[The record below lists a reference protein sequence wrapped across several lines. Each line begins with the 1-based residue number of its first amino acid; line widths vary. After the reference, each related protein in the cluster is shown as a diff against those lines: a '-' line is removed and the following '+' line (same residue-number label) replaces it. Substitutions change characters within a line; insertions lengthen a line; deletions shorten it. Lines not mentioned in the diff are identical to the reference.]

1 MGTSRTVVHY
11 ASGDNRDYEF
21 EWSKA
26 VLEYLEKGYPAEEK
40 NCELEVGSTTYKV
53 LKRDTVTAF
62 YDADGNTLFDVTNDR
77 LKEEY
82 EAMESLDETE
92 PKSEIGRAIA
102 VIEKQA
108 FDKAVYMGKTSLAD
122 IVTGNIPD
130 PTPEEVQ
137 KAMEEQAG
145 TEEAE
150 GDEPSD
156 DSCNQDIEETH
167 DTEAQEVSEKGGEE
181 EKADPEPTAKGID
194 GAVTKLQGELKKAK
208 EGYAEPILSHM
219 IDRCKESETLA
230 DAVCQTHK
238 TWEKCFKYIMDQ
250 ARKLK
255 SGNCAIVKDSVVYEW
270 AEDYYR
276 LDDKALEE
284 KKAKEEKER
293 EKKQKADHQKRL
305 DGMKKRAEKK
315 AKAVEIDKAAKEAPK
330 LETKPEAKA
339 DKPKK
344 ELEKKEAPKK
354 RSNELEGQM
363 DLFSMMGL

>member
-1 MGTSRTVVHY
+1 METGRKAIHY
-11 ASGDNRDYEF
+11 ALGDNQDYEC

-26 VLEYLEKGYPAEEK
+26 VLEYLENGYSSEDSKSEV
-40 NCELEVGSTTYKV
+40 EVGDTTYKI
-53 LKRDTVTAF
+53 LKREKVTAF
-62 YDADGNTLFDVTNDR
+62 YDADGNTLFDIENDR

-82 EAMESLDETE
+82 EAIDFSETE
-92 PKSEIGRAIA
+92 PQSEIGKAIA
-102 VIEKQA
+102 GIEKQA
-108 FDKAVYMGKTSLAD
+108 Y
-122 IVTGNIPD
+122 
-130 PTPEEVQ
+130 
-137 KAMEEQAG
+137 
-145 TEEAE
+145 
-150 GDEPSD
+150 
-156 DSCNQDIEETH
+156 
-167 DTEAQEVSEKGGEE
+167 TEAINNEAQKVSENSSWE
-181 EKADPEPTAKGID
+181 EKKDNESTEKGID
-194 GAVTKLQGELKKAK
+194 EAVKKLQGELKSAK

-255 SGNCAIVKDSVVYEW
+255 SGNCAVVKDSVVYEW

-284 KKAKEEKER
+284 KKTKEAKER
-293 EKKQKADHQKRL
+293 EKKQKADQQKRL

-315 AKAVEIDKAAKEAPK
+315 AKAVEKDKVAKEAPK
-330 LETKPEAKA
+330 PETKLEAKA

-344 ELEKKEAPKK
+344 EPEKKEAPKK

>member
-1 MGTSRTVVHY
+1 METGRKAIHY
-11 ASGDNRDYEF
+11 ALGDNQDYEC

-26 VLEYLEKGYPAEEK
+26 VLEYLENGYSSEDSKSEV
-40 NCELEVGSTTYKV
+40 EVGDTTYKI
-53 LKRDTVTAF
+53 LKREKVTAF
-62 YDADGNTLFDVTNDR
+62 YDADGNTLFDIENDR

-82 EAMESLDETE
+82 EAIDFSETE
-92 PKSEIGRAIA
+92 PQSEIGKAIA
-102 VIEKQA
+102 GIEKQA
-108 FDKAVYMGKTSLAD
+108 Y
-122 IVTGNIPD
+122 
-130 PTPEEVQ
+130 
-137 KAMEEQAG
+137 
-145 TEEAE
+145 
-150 GDEPSD
+150 
-156 DSCNQDIEETH
+156 
-167 DTEAQEVSEKGGEE
+167 TEAINNEAQKVSENSSWE
-181 EKADPEPTAKGID
+181 EKKDNESTEKGID
-194 GAVTKLQGELKKAK
+194 EAVKKLQGELKSAK

-255 SGNCAIVKDSVVYEW
+255 RGNCAMVKDSVVYEW

-284 KKAKEEKER
+284 KKTKEAKER
-293 EKKQKADHQKRL
+293 EKKQKADQQKRL

-315 AKAVEIDKAAKEAPK
+315 AKAVEKDKVAKEAPK
-330 LETKPEAKA
+330 PETKLEAKV

-344 ELEKKEAPKK
+344 EPEKKEAPKK

>member
-1 MGTSRTVVHY
+1 METGRKAIHY
-11 ASGDNRDYEF
+11 ALGDNQDYEC

-26 VLEYLEKGYPAEEK
+26 VLEYLENGYSSEDSKSEV
-40 NCELEVGSTTYKV
+40 EVGDTTYKI
-53 LKRDTVTAF
+53 LKREKVTAF
-62 YDADGNTLFDVTNDR
+62 YDADGNTLFDIENDR

-82 EAMESLDETE
+82 EAIDFSETE
-92 PKSEIGRAIA
+92 PQSEIGKTIA
-102 VIEKQA
+102 GIEKQA
-108 FDKAVYMGKTSLAD
+108 Y
-122 IVTGNIPD
+122 
-130 PTPEEVQ
+130 
-137 KAMEEQAG
+137 
-145 TEEAE
+145 
-150 GDEPSD
+150 
-156 DSCNQDIEETH
+156 
-167 DTEAQEVSEKGGEE
+167 TEAINNEAQKVSENSSWE
-181 EKADPEPTAKGID
+181 EKKDNESTEKGID
-194 GAVTKLQGELKKAK
+194 EAVKKLQGELKSAK

-255 SGNCAIVKDSVVYEW
+255 SGNCAMVKDSVVYEW

-284 KKAKEEKER
+284 KKTKEAKER
-293 EKKQKADHQKRL
+293 EKKQKADQQKRL

-315 AKAVEIDKAAKEAPK
+315 EKAVEKDKVAKEAPK
-330 LETKPEAKA
+330 PETKLEAKV

-344 ELEKKEAPKK
+344 EPEKKEAPKK

>member
-1 MGTSRTVVHY
+1 METGRNVMHY
-11 ASGDNRDYEF
+11 ALGDNQDYEH

-26 VLEYLEKGYPAEEK
+26 VLEYLENGYSSEDSKSEV
-40 NCELEVGSTTYKV
+40 EVGNTTYKI
-53 LKRDTVTAF
+53 LKREKVTAF
-62 YDADGNTLFDVTNDR
+62 YDADGNTLFDIENDR

-82 EAMESLDETE
+82 EDMESLDETE

-102 VIEKQA
+102 GIEKQA
-108 FDKAVYMGKTSLAD
+108 FEQAVDNNIGTDEMIPMGTASLEEIAK
-122 IVTGNIPD
+122 GIPA
-130 PTPEEVQ
+130 PTPEEV
-137 KAMEEQAG
+137 E
-145 TEEAE
+145 
-150 GDEPSD
+150 
-156 DSCNQDIEETH
+156 
-167 DTEAQEVSEKGGEE
+167 
-181 EKADPEPTAKGID
+181 TAKKNNSSVYIGVV

-255 SGNCAIVKDSVVYEW
+255 SGNCAMVKDSVVYEW

-284 KKAKEEKER
+284 KKAVEAKER
-293 EKKQKADHQKRL
+293 EKKQKADQQKRL

-315 AKAVEIDKAAKEAPK
+315 AETAGKDKAAKETP
-330 LETKPEAKA
+330 KPEAKA

-344 ELEKKEAPKK
+344 EPEKKEAPKK

>member
-1 MGTSRTVVHY
+1 METGRKAIHY
-11 ASGDNRDYEF
+11 ALGDNQDYEC

-26 VLEYLEKGYPAEEK
+26 VLEYLENGYSSEDSKSEV
-40 NCELEVGSTTYKV
+40 EVGDTTYKI
-53 LKRDTVTAF
+53 LKREKVTAF
-62 YDADGNTLFDVTNDR
+62 YDADGNTLFDIENDR

-82 EAMESLDETE
+82 EAIDFSETE
-92 PKSEIGRAIA
+92 PQSEIGKAIA
-102 VIEKQA
+102 GIEKQA
-108 FDKAVYMGKTSLAD
+108 Y
-122 IVTGNIPD
+122 
-130 PTPEEVQ
+130 
-137 KAMEEQAG
+137 
-145 TEEAE
+145 
-150 GDEPSD
+150 
-156 DSCNQDIEETH
+156 
-167 DTEAQEVSEKGGEE
+167 TEAINNEAQKVSENSSWE
-181 EKADPEPTAKGID
+181 EKKDNESTEKGID
-194 GAVTKLQGELKKAK
+194 EAVKKLQGELKSAK

-255 SGNCAIVKDSVVYEW
+255 SGNCAMVKDSVVYEW

-284 KKAKEEKER
+284 KKAVEAKER
-293 EKKQKADHQKRL
+293 EKKQKADQQKRL

-315 AKAVEIDKAAKEAPK
+315 TETAGKDKAAKEAP
-330 LETKPEAKA
+330 KPEAKA

-344 ELEKKEAPKK
+344 EPEKKEAPKK

>member
-108 FDKAVYMGKTSLAD
+108 FDEAVYMGKTSLAD
-122 IVTGNIPD
+122 IVTGNVPD

-238 TWEKCFKYIMDQ
+238 TWEKQHLGHSCRVMIISRRTCHSQRLNGSQRHLIIYRVSGCGSTNGIKKHGKANTFPRCLSGQQRTRASWRVFSRLTAKTLTRTYGMLLTDSRTRSRQ
-250 ARKLK
+250 NDWQRSTEK
-255 SGNCAIVKDSVVYEW
+255 SLH
-270 AEDYYR
+270 R
-276 LDDKALEE
+276 LICGWS
-284 KKAKEEKER
+284 R
-293 EKKQKADHQKRL
+293 
-305 DGMKKRAEKK
+305 
-315 AKAVEIDKAAKEAPK
+315 
-330 LETKPEAKA
+330 
-339 DKPKK
+339 
-344 ELEKKEAPKK
+344 
-354 RSNELEGQM
+354 
-363 DLFSMMGL
+363 

>member
-1 MGTSRTVVHY
+1 METGRKAIHY
-11 ASGDNRDYEF
+11 ALGDNQDYEC

-26 VLEYLEKGYPAEEK
+26 VLEYLENGYSSEDSKSEV
-40 NCELEVGSTTYKV
+40 EVGDTTYKI
-53 LKRDTVTAF
+53 LKREKVTAF
-62 YDADGNTLFDVTNDR
+62 YDADGNTLFDIENDR

-82 EAMESLDETE
+82 EAIDFSETE
-92 PKSEIGRAIA
+92 PQSEIGKAIA
-102 VIEKQA
+102 GIEKQA
-108 FDKAVYMGKTSLAD
+108 Y
-122 IVTGNIPD
+122 
-130 PTPEEVQ
+130 
-137 KAMEEQAG
+137 
-145 TEEAE
+145 
-150 GDEPSD
+150 
-156 DSCNQDIEETH
+156 
-167 DTEAQEVSEKGGEE
+167 TEAINNEAQKVSENSSLE
-181 EKADPEPTAKGID
+181 EKKDNESTEKGID
-194 GAVTKLQGELKKAK
+194 EAVKKLQSELKSAK

-255 SGNCAIVKDSVVYEW
+255 SGNCAMVKDSVVYEW

-284 KKAKEEKER
+284 KKTKEAKER
-293 EKKQKADHQKRL
+293 EKKQKADQQKRL

-315 AKAVEIDKAAKEAPK
+315 AKAVEKDKVAQEAPK
-330 LETKPEAKA
+330 PETKLEAKA

-344 ELEKKEAPKK
+344 EPEKKEAPKK

>member
-1 MGTSRTVVHY
+1 METGRKAIHY
-11 ASGDNRDYEF
+11 ALGDNQDYEC

-26 VLEYLEKGYPAEEK
+26 VLEYLENGYSSEDSKSEV
-40 NCELEVGSTTYKV
+40 EVGDTTYKI
-53 LKRDTVTAF
+53 LKREKVTAF
-62 YDADGNTLFDVTNDR
+62 YDADGNTLFDIENDR

-82 EAMESLDETE
+82 EAIDFSETE
-92 PKSEIGRAIA
+92 PQSEIGKTIA
-102 VIEKQA
+102 GIEKQA
-108 FDKAVYMGKTSLAD
+108 Y
-122 IVTGNIPD
+122 
-130 PTPEEVQ
+130 
-137 KAMEEQAG
+137 
-145 TEEAE
+145 
-150 GDEPSD
+150 
-156 DSCNQDIEETH
+156 
-167 DTEAQEVSEKGGEE
+167 TEAINNEAQKVSENSSWE
-181 EKADPEPTAKGID
+181 EKKDNESTEKGID
-194 GAVTKLQGELKKAK
+194 EAVKKLQGELKSAK

-255 SGNCAIVKDSVVYEW
+255 SGNCAMVKDSVVYEW

-284 KKAKEEKER
+284 KKTKEAKER
-293 EKKQKADHQKRL
+293 EKKQKADQQKRL

-315 AKAVEIDKAAKEAPK
+315 AKAVEKDKVAKEAPK
-330 LETKPEAKA
+330 PETKLEAKV

-344 ELEKKEAPKK
+344 EPEKKEAPKK

>member
-1 MGTSRTVVHY
+1 MKTGRNVMHY
-11 ASGDNRDYEF
+11 ALGDNQDYEH

-26 VLEYLEKGYPAEEK
+26 VLEYLENGYSLEDSKSEV
-40 NCELEVGSTTYKV
+40 EVGNTTYKV

-102 VIEKQA
+102 GIEKQA
-108 FDKAVYMGKTSLAD
+108 FDEAVYMGKTSFAD
-122 IVTGNIPD
+122 IVTGNVPD

-137 KAMEEQAG
+137 KAMEEQVGA
-145 TEEAE
+145 EEAE
-150 GDEPSD
+150 GDEPGD
-156 DSCNQDIEETH
+156 DSCGQDIEETH
-167 DTEAQEVSEKGGEE
+167 DTETQEAFENGGEE
-181 EKADPEPTAKGID
+181 EKTDPEPTAKGID
-194 GAVTKLQGELKKAK
+194 GAVAKLQGELKKAK

-230 DAVCQTHK
+230 YAVCQTHK

-255 SGNCAIVKDSVVYEW
+255 SGNCAMVKDSVVYEW

-284 KKAKEEKER
+284 KKAVEAKER
-293 EKKQKADHQKRL
+293 EKRQKADQQKRL
-305 DGMKKRAEKK
+305 DSMKKRAEKK
-315 AKAVEIDKAAKEAPK
+315 AETAGKDKVAKEAP
-330 LETKPEAKA
+330 KPEAKA

-344 ELEKKEAPKK
+344 EPEKKEAPKK

>member
-1 MGTSRTVVHY
+1 METGRKAIHY
-11 ASGDNRDYEF
+11 ALGDNQDYEC

-26 VLEYLEKGYPAEEK
+26 VLEYLENGYSSEDSKSEV
-40 NCELEVGSTTYKV
+40 EVGDTTYKI
-53 LKRDTVTAF
+53 LKREKVTAF
-62 YDADGNTLFDVTNDR
+62 YDADGNTLFDIENDR

-82 EAMESLDETE
+82 EAIDFSETE
-92 PKSEIGRAIA
+92 PQSEIGKAIA
-102 VIEKQA
+102 GIEKQA
-108 FDKAVYMGKTSLAD
+108 Y
-122 IVTGNIPD
+122 
-130 PTPEEVQ
+130 
-137 KAMEEQAG
+137 
-145 TEEAE
+145 
-150 GDEPSD
+150 
-156 DSCNQDIEETH
+156 
-167 DTEAQEVSEKGGEE
+167 TEAINNEAQKVSENSSWE
-181 EKADPEPTAKGID
+181 EKKDNESTEKGID
-194 GAVTKLQGELKKAK
+194 EAVKKLQDELKSAK

-255 SGNCAIVKDSVVYEW
+255 SGNCAMVKDSVVYEW

-284 KKAKEEKER
+284 KKTKEAKER
-293 EKKQKADHQKRL
+293 EKKQKADQQKRL

-315 AKAVEIDKAAKEAPK
+315 AKAVEKDKAAQEAP
-330 LETKPEAKA
+330 KPEAKA
-339 DKPKK
+339 EKPKK
-344 ELEKKEAPKK
+344 EPEKKETPKK

>member
-102 VIEKQA
+102 GIEKQA
-108 FDKAVYMGKTSLAD
+108 FDEAVYMGKTSLAD
-122 IVTGNIPD
+122 IVTGNVPD

-137 KAMEEQAG
+137 
-145 TEEAE
+145 
-150 GDEPSD
+150 
-156 DSCNQDIEETH
+156 
-167 DTEAQEVSEKGGEE
+167 
-181 EKADPEPTAKGID
+181 
-194 GAVTKLQGELKKAK
+194 KAK

-255 SGNCAIVKDSVVYEW
+255 SGNCAMVKDSVVYEW

-284 KKAKEEKER
+284 KKAVEAKER
-293 EKKQKADHQKRL
+293 EKKQKADQQKRL

-315 AKAVEIDKAAKEAPK
+315 AETAGKDKTAKETP
-330 LETKPEAKA
+330 KPEAKA

-344 ELEKKEAPKK
+344 EPEKKEAPKK

>member
-1 MGTSRTVVHY
+1 METGRKAIHY
-11 ASGDNRDYEF
+11 ALGDNQDYEC

-26 VLEYLEKGYPAEEK
+26 VLEYLENGYSSEDSKSEV
-40 NCELEVGSTTYKV
+40 EVGDTTYKI
-53 LKRDTVTAF
+53 LKREKVTAF
-62 YDADGNTLFDVTNDR
+62 YDADGNTLFDIENDR

-82 EAMESLDETE
+82 EAIDFSETE
-92 PKSEIGRAIA
+92 PQSEIGKAIA
-102 VIEKQA
+102 GIEKQA
-108 FDKAVYMGKTSLAD
+108 Y
-122 IVTGNIPD
+122 
-130 PTPEEVQ
+130 
-137 KAMEEQAG
+137 
-145 TEEAE
+145 
-150 GDEPSD
+150 
-156 DSCNQDIEETH
+156 
-167 DTEAQEVSEKGGEE
+167 TEAINNEAQKVSENSSWE
-181 EKADPEPTAKGID
+181 EKKDNESTEKGID
-194 GAVTKLQGELKKAK
+194 EAVKKLQDELKSAK

-255 SGNCAIVKDSVVYEW
+255 SGNCAMVKDSVVYEW

-284 KKAKEEKER
+284 KKTKEAKER
-293 EKKQKADHQKRL
+293 EKKQKADQQKRL

-315 AKAVEIDKAAKEAPK
+315 AKAVEKDKVAQEAPK
-330 LETKPEAKA
+330 PETKLEAKA

-344 ELEKKEAPKK
+344 EPEKKEAPKK
-354 RSNELEGQM
+354 RPNELEGQM

>member
-102 VIEKQA
+102 GIEKQA
-108 FDKAVYMGKTSLAD
+108 FDEAVYMGKTSLAD
-122 IVTGNIPD
+122 IVTGNVPD

-145 TEEAE
+145 AEEAE
-150 GDEPSD
+150 GDEPGD
-156 DSCNQDIEETH
+156 DSCGQDIEETH
-167 DTEAQEVSEKGGEE
+167 DTETQEASENGGEE
-181 EKADPEPTAKGID
+181 EKTDPEPTAKGID
-194 GAVTKLQGELKKAK
+194 GAVAKLQGELKKAK

-255 SGNCAIVKDSVVYEW
+255 SGNCAMVKDSVVYEW

-284 KKAKEEKER
+284 KKAETAGK
-293 EKKQKADHQKRL
+293 
-305 DGMKKRAEKK
+305 
-315 AKAVEIDKAAKEAPK
+315 DKTAKETP
-330 LETKPEAKA
+330 KPEAKA

-344 ELEKKEAPKK
+344 EPEKKEAPKK

>member
-11 ASGDNRDYEF
+11 ASGDNRDYES

-102 VIEKQA
+102 GIEKQA
-108 FDKAVYMGKTSLAD
+108 FDEAVYMGKTSLAD
-122 IVTGNIPD
+122 I
-130 PTPEEVQ
+130 
-137 KAMEEQAG
+137 
-145 TEEAE
+145 
-150 GDEPSD
+150 
-156 DSCNQDIEETH
+156 EETH
-167 DTEAQEVSEKGGEE
+167 DTETQEASENGGEE
-181 EKADPEPTAKGID
+181 EKTDPEPTAKGID
-194 GAVTKLQGELKKAK
+194 GAVAKLQGELKKAK

-255 SGNCAIVKDSVVYEW
+255 SGNCAMVKDSVVYEW

-284 KKAKEEKER
+284 KKAVEAKER
-293 EKKQKADHQKRL
+293 EKKQKADQQKRL

-315 AKAVEIDKAAKEAPK
+315 AETAGKDKAAKETP
-330 LETKPEAKA
+330 KPEAKA

-344 ELEKKEAPKK
+344 EPEKKEAPKK